1 MSAGLLSLAAALA
14 AGDTTAAG
22 ADRGALARIDRTRKL
37 NAFITVDREGA
48 RRAAAESDARR
59 KNGHAALSL

>member
-14 AGDTTAAG
+14 GGDTTAAELTEE
-22 ADRGALARIDRTRKL
+22 ALARIDRTRKL

-48 RRAAAESDARR
+48 RRAAADSDARR
-59 KNGHAALSL
+59 INGTPLSP